1 MQLKCENCGSTNIE
15 VLDIYDRDVYVNRH
29 GIIESILDM
38 SIPISFKAS
47 EYDVDKLTK
56 YQSIV
61 FKRLVK

>member
-1 MQLKCENCGSTNIE
+1 MSESLRSVSI
-15 VLDIYDRDVYVNRH
+15 DRDTVVYVNRH

-47 EYDVDKLTK
+47 EYDVDRLTK

>member
-1 MQLKCENCGSTNIE
+1 MSESLRSVSI
-15 VLDIYDRDVYVNRH
+15 DRDTVVYVNRH

-47 EYDVDKLTK
+47 EYDADRLMK